1 MQYSARSAIY
11 VTFLILICSATSLRG
26 QSQDFVL
33 TKADKARI
41 DMMASNTAKKIQEAN
56 PTEVPKVLVFD
67 FFRGS
72 EGASSQLGTILA
84 DYFSETLSNSSRS
97 MKVMDRK
104 ILTDYLEKNWVS
116 QDDLSNEEVCLWI
129 GRELG
134 ASGVLTGSLLEENGQ
149 ITLKVHLAGFGPV
162 NKKTDQFTNGD
173 ELTRLTLTEQTK
185 GMLLQGGPSYAHKS
199 EDIPDEPG
207 VLKTG
212 TPGVTQPRCIKCP
225 LPQFSDATR
234 STKFQGTVRLSVIV
248 TAEGKITSIY
258 ILKGAPFLIPED
270 IKTIQTWQ
278 LRPAEQDGRPVS
290 VRTEFE
296 IKLNPD

>member
-1 MQYSARSAIY
+1 MQHFARSAIY
-11 VTFLILICSATSLRG
+11 VAFLILSCSTIDLRC
-26 QSQDFVL
+26 QSPDSVL
-33 TKADKARI
+33 TKADRASI
-41 DMMASNTAKKIQEAN
+41 DLVALHTAKKIQEAN
-56 PTEVPKVLVFD
+56 LTEVPKVLVFD
-67 FFRGS
+67 FFRGP

-104 ILTDYLEKNWVS
+104 ILTDYLKKNWIS
-116 QDDLSNEEVCLWI
+116 QEDLSSNEVCLWI

-134 ASGVLTGSLLEENGQ
+134 ATGVITGSLSEENGQ

-162 NKKTDQFTNGD
+162 NKKADQLTDDD
-173 ELTRLTLTEQTK
+173 ERARLILTEQTK
-185 GMLLQGGPSYAHKS
+185 GMLSQGGPNYARKS

-212 TPGVTQPRCIKCP
+212 TPGVSQPRCVKCP
-225 LPQFSDATR
+225 DVQYSDYARTL
-234 STKFQGTVRLSVIV
+234 KFHGTVRLSVIV

-258 ILKGAPFLIPED
+258 ILRGAPFLSAEA

-278 LRPAEQDGRPVS
+278 LHPAEQDGRPVP

-296 IKLNPD
+296 IKFNLE